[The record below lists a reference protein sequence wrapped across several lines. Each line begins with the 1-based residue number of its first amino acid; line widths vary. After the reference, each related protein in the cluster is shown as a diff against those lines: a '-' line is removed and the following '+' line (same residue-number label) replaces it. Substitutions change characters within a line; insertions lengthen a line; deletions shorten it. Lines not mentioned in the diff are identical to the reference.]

1 MEQRQSHAWI
11 EQFCV
16 QLLRSRPDLPGRFVL
31 ARAIAAFPHA
41 ADLPPDEAA
50 RLLAAALPTTHSTAL
65 EHQVRHRSARDEHT
79 ENFAT
84 AGLKQTAR
92 G

>member
-16 QLLRSRPDLPGRFVL
+16 QLLKSRPDLPGRFAL

-50 RLLAAALPTTHSTAL
+50 RLLAAALPMACAAL
-65 EHQVRHRSARDEHT
+65 PVQRIQGGA
-79 ENFAT
+79 
-84 AGLKQTAR
+84 AR
-92 G
+92 GEQTETAPHGA